1 MSAGDWRPRGV
12 SSDALMHA
20 LRNSG
25 VAGLLQLIA
34 PPVRIMVDMKIL
46 NFIHVTVAQAFYRW
60 ALSEIDPMH
69 PDLPR
74 IVRRQRELADKA
86 SGMFA

>member
-1 MSAGDWRPRGV
+1 MSAVDRRSRGA

-20 LRNSG
+20 LRI
-25 VAGLLQLIA
+25 AGLADLLQSNPL
-34 PPVRIMVDMKIL
+34 PVRIIGHMKIL

-86 SGMFA
+86 SSMFA